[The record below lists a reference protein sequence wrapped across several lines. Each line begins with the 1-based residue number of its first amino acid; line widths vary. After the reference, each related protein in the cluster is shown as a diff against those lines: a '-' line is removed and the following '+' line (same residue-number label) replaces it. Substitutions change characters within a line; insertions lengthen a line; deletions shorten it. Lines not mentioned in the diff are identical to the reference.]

1 MDSLLLVA
9 STLPHYLALCV
20 APTPMYA
27 AVVFA
32 SASLSDIWHQSDT
45 PATSP
50 LGVADH
56 VLATLW
62 FVTDCV
68 YFWNYGNQFG
78 TMIVLQIAITLTSAG
93 VGYLDKQGLVPYT
106 AGHSVWHIA
115 SAAKSFYIAAL
126 LKSLMATASAPL
138 LDTVPPSPHTFSFPL
153 APPDHPKVQIGVLN

>member
-1 MDSLLLVA
+1 MPPSYSLRPA
-9 STLPHYLALCV
+9 SRTSGTS
-20 APTPMYA
+20 PTHP
-27 AVVFA
+27 
-32 SASLSDIWHQSDT
+32 
-45 PATSP
+45 PPPP

>member
-20 APTPMYA
+20 APTPFYA
-27 AVVFA
+27 TVVFA

-56 VLATLW
+56 VLAALW

-106 AGHSVWHIA
+106 AGHSVWHLA